1 MRVSQTTT
9 LANRLVRTPILSLA
23 KSLPKS
29 DRHAFVCKRTQ
40 TMPLWLCSRSHSVDA
55 AISKAFHTRDPTR
68 LVTWADNRGETST
81 CYEYADVIS
90 NNYYPVGTST
100 VLTMISLN
108 HYRGL
113 RKQLLPGS
121 GMVQWPCGWH
131 QQDLE

>member
-23 KSLPKS
+23 KALSKS

-40 TMPLWLCSRSHSVDA
+40 IMPLWLCSCSHSVDA
-55 AISKAFHTRDPTR
+55 AMSKAFHTRDPTR

-90 NNYYPVGTST
+90 NNYYPVGTI
-100 VLTMISLN
+100 LTMISLN
-108 HYRGL
+108 YYPGL
-113 RKQLLPGS
+113 KQLLPGS